1 MQKNYFH
8 NSHNKIKNSIRRQS
22 PQYSQFHQ
30 DKTVDINILL
40 NKVKLDKKYKIK
52 KKYILFISGSALIAV
67 TALLAF

>member
-8 NSHNKIKNSIRRQS
+8 NSHIILKNSIRRQ
-22 PQYSQFHQ
+22 PLKHNQFYQ

-40 NKVKLDKKYKIK
+40 NKVKLDKKNKIK

-67 TALLAF
+67 TALLVF